1 MGVSKVDFA
10 GNTLVDLT
18 GDSVTPETLLEG
30 ATAHNA
36 AGELIAGVM
45 KKGAELKIVVSVTS
59 GATVTAT
66 KGSKVVSGTSAN
78 GTCTLVVPEAGTWSV
93 KAINGQTTDTKSV
106 SVADS
111 YAVSLSVENVF
122 GVCWDY
128 GSSSTALS
136 RLTAANDPNG
146 LVNTSITTEPS
157 PAVGTGSGS
166 SPFDSYL
173 PWVGMEEY
181 NIIDNAVGYKKG
193 DSSFSRS
200 LYDTAVYIPEFYY
213 KVVDD
218 ATNSKRYFYIA
229 DSPMTGFTR
238 HPGSGRYVGKYHV
251 SNITD
256 VKSGATPKVDND
268 RWTGRNLAE
277 RKGSN
282 WCQYDFATHCAIV
295 LLYLV
300 EFADWDSQSK
310 IGAGGG
316 TGSIA
321 NTGGC
326 DSMTYHTGTSASDR
340 ASPGSVLYRNIEDLW
355 ANVYSF
361 VDGVNFSNRGGY
373 VCTNPT
379 NYADDTSE
387 NYIETG
393 IMLPSSGYIS
403 SLGYSSDV
411 PWALLPS
418 DASGSSSTYIPDQVS
433 SAGGWR
439 VLRAG
444 GFYRANTSFGLMRYD
459 ATYDSDSS
467 SASSGVRFIYIP

>member
-1 MGVSKVDFA
+1 MA
-10 GNTLVDLT
+10 ELLTNTTDLT
-18 GDSVTPETLLEG
+18 KVASAIREKGGTSDSLVYPDGFVTAIQAIQTG
-30 ATAHNA
+30 T
-36 AGELIAGVM
+36 
-45 KKGAELKIVVSVTS
+45 ELKIVVSVTS

-66 KGSKVVSGTSAN
+66 KGSKVVSGTSVN
-78 GTCTLVVPEAGTWSV
+78 GTCTLTVPEAGTWSV
-93 KAINGQTTDTKSV
+93 KAINGQTSDTKSV

-136 RLTAANDPNG
+136 RLTATNDPNG
-146 LVNTSITTEPS
+146 LVNTSITTEPA
-157 PAVGTGSGS
+157 PAVGTGDGS
-166 SPFDSYL
+166 SPFDSYF
-173 PWVGMEEY
+173 PWAGMEEY

-193 DSSFSRS
+193 DSGFSRS
-200 LYDTAVYIPEFYY
+200 LHDTVVYIPEFYY

-229 DSPMTGFTR
+229 DDLMTGFTR
-238 HPGSGRYVGKYHV
+238 HPGSGRYVGKYHTITGYY
-251 SNITD
+251 SKSGSQPLTNITRD
-256 VKSGATPKVDND
+256 TARTKSKS
-268 RWTGRNLAE
+268 
-277 RKGSN
+277 KGNN

-316 TGSIA
+316 SGSIA
-321 NTGGC
+321 RTGDC

-340 ASPGSVLYRNIEDLW
+340 ASPGSVLYRNIENLW

-361 VDGVNFSNRGGY
+361 VDGVNFSDRAGY
-373 VCTNPT
+373 VCTNPA
-379 NYADDTSE
+379 NYDDDTSA
-387 NYIETG
+387 NYIDTG

-418 DASGSSSTYIPDQVS
+418 DASGSSNTYIPDKVS
-433 SAGGWR
+433 SADGWR
-439 VLRAG
+439 VLRVG
-444 GFYRANTSFGLMRYD
+444 GTFRVNTTFGLMRYD
-459 ATYDSDSS
+459 ASYDSSTTSS
-467 SASSGVRFIYIP
+467 TGGCRFIYIP